1 MVVVMAA
8 LTCGLAGGGGA
19 ESLVGGRVGAR
30 SVARLV
36 GSFAAGSA
44 GTLPCGEA
52 GVLTGLGCRLVTVT
66 ASPRCSAE

>member
-19 ESLVGGRVGAR
+19 ESLVGGRFGAR

-36 GSFAAGSA
+36 GSFATGLA
-44 GTLPCGEA
+44 GTAALWRGRGLDRGWAA
-52 GVLTGLGCRLVTVT
+52 GW
-66 ASPRCSAE
+66 